1 MAALPDGL
9 GSSEVTERRQRG
21 DVNRIERR
29 TSRSLADIV
38 RANVF
43 TRFNAL
49 LGSLC
54 AAVLIAGPW
63 QDALFGGV
71 LVANSL
77 IGIFQEWRAKRTL
90 DRLALLH
97 QPRTHVRRDG
107 RTIEIDVADIV
118 KDDLI
123 GIGRGAQIVVDGVVA
138 ASAGLQVDES
148 LLTGESE
155 PQDKACGAR
164 LLSGS
169 FVVAGQGWYR
179 ATAVGQQAWAHRL
192 AAQAR
197 RFAPARSELAAG
209 INRILR
215 YAGWAIAPLSVL
227 LVATQLLRQ
236 MPFAQ
241 AVLFSAGG
249 VVGMVP
255 EGLVLLTSVALAV
268 GTMRLARRGTLMQAL
283 PAIETLARVD
293 VVCIDKTGTLTQG
306 EPVLEQ
312 VEMLAGD
319 GAAHDALAALVLGE
333 PAPNATLRAI
343 ASRYAVS
350 PGWQANRT
358 VPFSSARKWAGAS
371 FGERGTWVLGAP
383 DVMLAGAAMADDVR
397 AAVSRHAHDGR
408 RVLLLA
414 RSDLPLA
421 DDGLPR
427 PLTPVALVLLAERIR
442 DDAPG
447 TVAWFAAEGVSLK
460 VISGDHPDTAAEVAR
475 RVGIASAW
483 TGVDA
488 RALSDDGALLG
499 ELMERESVFGR
510 VSPRQ
515 KAAMVA
521 ALRARGHV
529 VAMVGDGVNDLL
541 ALKEADIGIAM
552 GGGSSAAAAVAQAVL
567 TDNRFASLP
576 AIVNEGRR
584 VIGNIERVANLF
596 VTKTVYAMLLAFA
609 VGIAD
614 LAFPFLP
621 RHLTLVGSLTIGIPA
636 FFLSLEP
643 SAERAKS
650 GFVERVLHF
659 TVPSGVLAAIATF
672 AAYAITLSYLHGT
685 LDQARTAA
693 TVTLCA
699 IALWILAQLARP
711 FNASRLGIVAGMAA
725 AFTAIV
731 VVGRLRTFFAIEVLP
746 VRIWLGATSIS
757 MLACSGM
764 HALTIRSRA
773 GEAPSTDGDAAAT
786 KPVLHALLS
795 LWRAHI
801 VFVTA
806 TLMLI
811 VGSVWLFL
819 GVLEDVISRDPL
831 LQADLIVWRVLQDI
845 RPSWLDSMMTGL
857 SELGDAAVVV
867 PVVLVVLSWL
877 IWHRLWRAAL
887 YWLAAVGGAEVIV
900 KLFKLLLHRARPNP
914 FAAGI
919 ESFSFPSSHATLALV
934 AYGFLAFLL
943 SAGAGQRHRT
953 RVAIL
958 VATTIAVTL
967 IATSR
972 LYLGVHWVSDV
983 VAGASLGLAWV
994 AGLAI
999 AYSLRENPSIGSRK
1013 LTGIVVITMLA
1024 AAALHIVRHHDADVA
1039 LYAPTRH
1046 IERMTAAQW
1055 RSHGWR
1061 ALPVGRV
1068 AVVGRIDEPF
1078 TIQWAGAATAIG
1090 RALQAAGWRT
1100 APGGPAW
1107 APWTGRRAVV
1117 LKFHD
1122 GAPPAM
1128 TFVQGDAASPDMQ
1141 AVLRLWR
1148 GDHVIERPSGSS
1160 ADRDV
1165 PVWVGTVTRERASA
1179 AGSWTFSAPSVD
1191 EDFTSPARA
1200 FAQQFPGARSVTRDD
1215 AASARFRRWDRRVWL
1230 IESGEIHEAACMGS
1244 CEAVYLRCSRRS
1256 GRDQQ
1261 RACRK
1266 RPALCRARSEKL
1278 SVRRLRQRARA
1289 VHESPA
1295 ALQRMLNGAR
1305 TQGLAEVDAR
1315 GEDSSRLVSLPSIV
1329 TGVGRCRSARL
1340 MAARVAAAAMGAA
1353 ASSGER

>member
-1 MAALPDGL
+1 MDELQPTAALPDGL
-9 GSSEVTERRQRG
+9 GSSDVAARRQRG
-21 DVNRIERR
+21 DVNRMMRR
-29 TSRSLADIV
+29 ASRSLADIV
-38 RANVF
+38 RTNVL

-54 AAVLIAGPW
+54 AVVLIAGPW

-77 IGIFQEWRAKRTL
+77 IGIVQEWRAKRAL
-90 DRLALLH
+90 DRLTLLH
-97 QPRTHVRRDG
+97 QPRARVRRDG

-123 GIGRGAQIVVDGVVA
+123 AIERGEQIVVDGVVA
-138 ASAGLQVDES
+138 ASSGLQVDES

-155 PQDKACGAR
+155 PQDKTCGAS
-164 LLSGS
+164 LLSAS
-169 FVVAGQGWYR
+169 FVVAGQGWYQ
-179 ATAVGQQAWAHRL
+179 ATAVGQEAWARRL

-197 RFAPARSELAAG
+197 RFKPVCSELAAG
-209 INRILR
+209 INRMLR
-215 YAGWAIAPLSVL
+215 YVGWTIAPLSVL

-241 AVLFSAGG
+241 AVLVSAGG

-268 GTMRLARRGTLMQAL
+268 GAMRLARRGTLMQEL

-312 VEMLAGD
+312 IEVLAGD
-319 GAAHDALAALVLGE
+319 SNAHHALAALVLGE

-343 ASRYAVS
+343 SSSCSVS
-350 PGWQANRT
+350 PGWQATHT

-371 FGERGTWVLGAP
+371 FGEHGTWVLGAP
-383 DVMLAGAAMADDVR
+383 DILLAGAAMADNLRDS
-397 AAVSRHAHDGR
+397 VSRHAREGR

-421 DDGLPR
+421 DDALPQA
-427 PLTPVALVLLAERIR
+427 LTPVALVLLAERIR

-447 TVAWFAAEGVSLK
+447 AVAWFVAQGVSLK
-460 VISGDHPDTAAEVAR
+460 VISGDRPDTAAEVAR
-475 RVGIASAW
+475 RVGITFAQ

-488 RALSDDGALLG
+488 RALPDSGDLLLG
-499 ELMERESVFGR
+499 EVMERESVFGR
-510 VSPRQ
+510 VSPQQ

-521 ALRARGHV
+521 ALRRRGHV

-552 GGGSSAAAAVAQAVL
+552 GGGSSAASAVAQAVL

-596 VTKTVYAMLLAFA
+596 VTKTVYVMLLAFA

-621 RHLTLVGSLTIGIPA
+621 RHLTLTGSLTIGIPA

-650 GFVERVLHF
+650 GFVERVLRF
-659 TVPSGVLAAIATF
+659 AVPAGVLAAIATF
-672 AAYAITLSYLHGT
+672 AAYVVALSYLHGT

-711 FNASRLGIVAGMAA
+711 LSASRLGIVVGMATAFA
-725 AFTAIV
+725 AVIV
-731 VVGRLRTFFAIEVLP
+731 VARLRIFFAIEALP
-746 VRIWLGATSIS
+746 VPIWLGVAGIAV
-757 MLACSGM
+757 LACSGM
-764 HALTIRSRA
+764 HALTTRST
-773 GEAPSTDGDAAAT
+773 GSEAPPPSSGKAAPA
-786 KPVLHALLS
+786 KPQWRALFS
-795 LWRAHI
+795 LWRQHLI
-801 VFVTA
+801 SVTA
-806 TLMLI
+806 TLVLL

-831 LQADLIVWRVLQDI
+831 LQADLIVWRILQDS
-845 RPSWLDSMMTGL
+845 RPAWPDSVMTGL

-867 PVVLVVLSWL
+867 PIVLVVLSWL

-900 KLFKLLLHRARPNP
+900 KLLKLLLHRARPNP

-919 ESFSFPSSHATLALV
+919 EGFSFPSSHATLAV
-934 AYGFLAFLL
+934 VTYGFLAFLL
-943 SAGAGQRHRT
+943 CEGQRHRT
-953 RVAIL
+953 RLAIS
-958 VATTIAVTL
+958 VTATIAVTL

-983 VAGASLGLAWV
+983 VAGLSLGLAWV
-994 AGLAI
+994 AVLVI
-999 AYSLRENPSIGSRK
+999 AYSLQKSGHIRSTK
-1013 LTGIVVITMLA
+1013 LTVIIVMTLLA
-1024 AAALHIVRHHDADVA
+1024 AATLHIVRHHDADLA
-1039 LYAPTRH
+1039 LYAQTRQP
-1046 IERMTAAQW
+1046 ERMTVAQW
-1055 RSHGWR
+1055 HAGGWR
-1061 ALPVGRV
+1061 SLHVGRV

-1078 TIQWAGAATAIG
+1078 TVQWAGSAAAIA
-1090 RALQAAGWRT
+1090 RALKSFGWQT
-1100 APGGPAW
+1100 ASNTPVW
-1107 APWTGRRAVV
+1107 LPWPVPHAVV

-1122 GAPPAM
+1122 GALPAM

-1141 AVLRLWR
+1141 SVLRLWPS
-1148 GDHVIERPSGSS
+1148 DAVIERPCGSPDERCN
-1160 ADRDV
+1160 A
-1165 PVWVGTVTRERASA
+1165 PVWVGTVTRERMSA
-1179 AGSWTFSAPSVD
+1179 ARAWTFSVPSVD
-1191 EDFTSPARA
+1191 EDFTSPASA
-1200 FAQQFPGARSVTRDD
+1200 FAQRFPGARSVTRDD
-1215 AASARFRRWDRRVWL
+1215 AVSVRFRHWDRRVWL
-1230 IESGEIHEAACMGS
+1230 VC
-1244 CEAVYLRCSRRS
+1244 
-1256 GRDQQ
+1256 
-1261 RACRK
+1261 
-1266 RPALCRARSEKL
+1266 
-1278 SVRRLRQRARA
+1278 
-1289 VHESPA
+1289 
-1295 ALQRMLNGAR
+1295 
-1305 TQGLAEVDAR
+1305 
-1315 GEDSSRLVSLPSIV
+1315 
-1329 TGVGRCRSARL
+1329 
-1340 MAARVAAAAMGAA
+1340 AAAPVGERGSRAA
-1353 ASSGER
+1353 ADPTLPLCE

>member
-1 MAALPDGL
+1 MATLPDGL
-9 GSSEVTERRQRG
+9 SASEVDERRQRG
-21 DVNRIERR
+21 DVNRIRRR
-29 TSRSLADIV
+29 TSRSFADIV

-54 AAVLIAGPW
+54 AVVLIAGPW
-63 QDALFGGV
+63 QDGLFGGV
-71 LVANSL
+71 LIANSL
-77 IGIFQEWRAKRTL
+77 IGIIQEWRAKRTL

-97 QPRTHVRRDG
+97 QPHARVRRDG
-107 RTIEIDVADIV
+107 HTIEIDVADIV

-123 GIGRGAQIVVDGVVA
+123 GIGRGEQIVVDGVVA
-138 ASAGLQVDES
+138 ASSGLQVDES

-155 PQDKACGAR
+155 PQDKACEAP

-197 RFAPARSELAAG
+197 RFEPARSELAAG

-215 YAGWAIAPLSVL
+215 YVGWAIAPLSVL

-236 MPFAQ
+236 MPLAQ

-268 GTMRLARRGTLMQAL
+268 GAMRLARRGTLMQEL

-306 EPVLEQ
+306 EPVLERIE
-312 VEMLAGD
+312 VLAGNKD
-319 GAAHDALAALVLGE
+319 AHDALAALVLGE

-343 ASRYAVS
+343 ASNCAAS
-350 PGWQANRT
+350 PGWQASRT

-371 FGERGTWVLGAP
+371 FGEHGTWVLGAP
-383 DVMLAGAAMADDVR
+383 DVMLAGAAMADSVHD
-397 AAVSRHAHDGR
+397 AVSRHAREGR

-421 DDGLPR
+421 DDTLPQA
-427 PLTPVALVLLAERIR
+427 LAPVALVLLAERIR

-447 TVAWFAAEGVSLK
+447 TVAWFGAQGVSLK

-475 RVGIASAW
+475 RVGITSAP

-488 RALSDDGALLG
+488 RVLPAGADLPG
-499 ELMERESVFGR
+499 EVIERESVFGR
-510 VSPRQ
+510 VSPQQ

-552 GGGSSAAAAVAQAVL
+552 GGGSSAAAAAAQAVL

-636 FFLSLEP
+636 FFLSLEA

-650 GFVERVLHF
+650 GFVERVLRF
-659 TVPSGVLAAIATF
+659 TVPAGVLAAIATF
-672 AAYAITLSYLHGT
+672 AAYAVSLSYLHGT
-685 LDQARTAA
+685 PGQARTAA

-699 IALWILAQLARP
+699 IALWILARLARP
-711 FNASRLGIVAGMAA
+711 LNASRLGIVAGMAA
-725 AFTAIV
+725 AFAVIV
-731 VVGRLRTFFAIEVLP
+731 IVARLRTFFAIEVLP
-746 VRIWLGATSIS
+746 VRIWLGAAGIAAI
-757 MLACSGM
+757 ACSGM
-764 HALTIRSRA
+764 HALTARSPVGEPPPA
-773 GEAPSTDGDAAAT
+773 GDTTPA
-786 KPVLHALLS
+786 KPPLHALLS
-795 LWRAHI
+795 LWRRH
-801 VFVTA
+801 VVSVTA
-806 TLMLI
+806 TLMLL
-811 VGSVWLFL
+811 VGSTWLFL

-831 LQADLIVWRVLQDI
+831 LQADLIVWRMLQDI
-845 RPSWLDSMMTGL
+845 RPSWSDSVMTGL

-867 PVVLVVLSWL
+867 PVVLVVLAWL
-877 IWHRLWRAAL
+877 IWHRLWRTAL

-900 KLFKLLLHRARPNP
+900 KLLKLLLHRARPNP

-919 ESFSFPSSHATLALV
+919 ESFSFPSSHATLAVV

-943 SAGAGQRHRT
+943 CEGQRHRA

-958 VATTIAVTL
+958 LTATIAVTL
-967 IATSR
+967 IAASR
-972 LYLGVHWVSDV
+972 LYLGVHWASDV
-983 VAGASLGLAWV
+983 VAGMSLGLAWV
-994 AGLAI
+994 AVLAI
-999 AYSLRENPSIGSRK
+999 AYSLQKNQPVGSRS
-1013 LTGIVVITMLA
+1013 LTGIVVITLLA
-1024 AAALHIVRHHDADVA
+1024 GATLHVVLQHDADMA

-1046 IERMTAAQW
+1046 IGRMTAAQW
-1055 RSHGWR
+1055 LSDGWR
-1061 ALPVGRV
+1061 TLPVGRV

-1078 TIQWAGAATAIG
+1078 AIQWAGSAAAIG
-1090 RALQAAGWRT
+1090 RALKATGWQT
-1100 APGGPAW
+1100 ASSGPAW
-1107 APWTGRRAVV
+1107 VPWTVPRAVA
-1117 LKFHD
+1117 LRFHD
-1122 GAPPAM
+1122 GALPAM
-1128 TFVQGDAASPDMQ
+1128 TFVQGDAASPDTLK
-1141 AVLRLWR
+1141 VLRVWPGDYVVEGPGGPKGDR
-1148 GDHVIERPSGSS
+1148 G
-1160 ADRDV
+1160 DV
-1165 PVWVGTVTRERASA
+1165 PVWVGTVTRERASRTR
-1179 AGSWTFSAPSVD
+1179 SWTFSVPSVD
-1191 EDFTSPARA
+1191 EDFTSPASA
-1200 FAQQFPGARSVTRDD
+1200 LAQRFPGARSVTRED
-1215 AASARFRRWDRRVWL
+1215 AASALFRQWDRRVWL
-1230 IESGEIHEAACMGS
+1230 VCA
-1244 CEAVYLRCSRRS
+1244 
-1256 GRDQQ
+1256 D
-1261 RACRK
+1261 
-1266 RPALCRARSEKL
+1266 
-1278 SVRRLRQRARA
+1278 ARA
-1289 VHESPA
+1289 
-1295 ALQRMLNGAR
+1295 
-1305 TQGLAEVDAR
+1305 
-1315 GEDSSRLVSLPSIV
+1315 
-1329 TGVGRCRSARL
+1329 
-1340 MAARVAAAAMGAA
+1340 
-1353 ASSGER
+1353 GERGPRAGANPASGLCE

>member
-1 MAALPDGL
+1 MDELQPMAALPDGL
-9 GSSEVTERRQRG
+9 SASDVAGRVQHG
-21 DVNRIERR
+21 DVNRIRR
-29 TSRSLADIV
+29 RASRSFADIV

-54 AAVLIAGPW
+54 AVMLVAGPW

-77 IGIFQEWRAKRTL
+77 IGIVQEWRAKRAL

-97 QPRTHVRRDG
+97 QPRARVRRDG
-107 RTIEIDVADIV
+107 QTIEIDVADIV

-123 GIGRGAQIVVDGVVA
+123 GIGRGEQIVVDGVVV
-138 ASAGLQVDES
+138 ASSGLQVDES

-155 PQDKACGAR
+155 PQDKACGAP

-169 FVVAGQGWYR
+169 FAVAGQGWYQ
-179 ATAVGQQAWAHRL
+179 ATAVGQEAWARRL
-192 AAQAR
+192 AAQAQ
-197 RFAPARSELAAG
+197 RFAPMRSELAAG

-215 YAGWAIAPLSVL
+215 YVGWTIAPLSVL

-268 GTMRLARRGTLMQAL
+268 GAMRLARRGTLMQDL

-306 EPVLEQ
+306 EPVLERFE
-312 VEMLAGD
+312 VLAGD
-319 GAAHDALAALVLGE
+319 SNAHDALAALVLGE
-333 PAPNATLRAI
+333 PALNATLCAI
-343 ASRYAVS
+343 ASHFAVS
-350 PGWQANRT
+350 PGWQATHT

-371 FGERGTWVLGAP
+371 FGEHGTWVLGAP
-383 DVMLAGAAMADDVR
+383 DVMLAGAAMADGVSD
-397 AAVSRHAHDGR
+397 AVSRHAREGR

-421 DDGLPR
+421 DEALPL
-427 PLTPVALVLLAERIR
+427 PLTSVALVLLAERIR

-447 TVAWFAAEGVSLK
+447 AVAWFAAQGVSLK

-475 RVGIASAW
+475 RVGITSAQ
-483 TGVDA
+483 TSVDA
-488 RALSDDGALLG
+488 RALPDSGDLLG
-499 ELMERESVFGR
+499 EVMECESVFGR
-510 VSPRQ
+510 VSPQQ

-521 ALRARGHV
+521 ALRRRGHV

-541 ALKEADIGIAM
+541 ALKEADIGVAM
-552 GGGSSAAAAVAQAVL
+552 GGGSSAASAVAQAVL

-596 VTKTVYAMLLAFA
+596 VTKTVYVMLLAFA

-621 RHLTLVGSLTIGIPA
+621 RHLTLTGSLTIGIPA

-650 GFVERVLHF
+650 GFVERVLRF
-659 TVPSGVLAAIATF
+659 TVPAGVLAAIATF
-672 AAYAITLSYLHGT
+672 AAYTVALSYLHGT

-699 IALWILAQLARP
+699 IALWILVQLARP
-711 FNASRLGIVAGMAA
+711 LNAARLGIVVGMATAFA
-725 AFTAIV
+725 AVIV
-731 VVGRLRTFFAIEVLP
+731 VARLRTFFAIEVLP
-746 VRIWLGATSIS
+746 VRIWLGVGGIAV
-757 MLACSGM
+757 LACSGM
-764 HALTIRSRA
+764 HALTTRSTGSEA
-773 GEAPSTDGDAAAT
+773 PPPSSGEAAPA
-786 KPVLHALLS
+786 KPLWRALFS
-795 LWRAHI
+795 LWRQHVI
-801 VFVTA
+801 SVTA
-806 TLMLI
+806 TLMLL
-811 VGSVWLFL
+811 VGSIWMFL

-831 LQADLIVWRVLQDI
+831 LQADLIVWRILQDI
-845 RPSWLDSMMTGL
+845 RPSWPDSAMTGL

-867 PVVLVVLSWL
+867 PIVLVVLSWL
-877 IWHRLWRAAL
+877 IWHRLWRTAL

-900 KLFKLLLHRARPNP
+900 KLLKLLLHRARPNP

-919 ESFSFPSSHATLALV
+919 ESFSFPSSHATFAVV

-943 SAGAGQRHRT
+943 CEGQRHRT
-953 RVAIL
+953 RVATL
-958 VATTIAVTL
+958 LTATIAVTL

-983 VAGASLGLAWV
+983 VAGLSLGLAWV
-994 AGLAI
+994 AVLAI
-999 AYSLRENPSIGSRK
+999 AYSLQKNQPIGSTA
-1013 LTGIVVITMLA
+1013 LTAIVLMTLLA
-1024 AAALHIVRHHDADVA
+1024 AAALHIVRHQDADVA

-1046 IERMTAAQW
+1046 VERMRTAQW
-1055 RSHGWR
+1055 LSDGWR

-1078 TIQWAGAATAIG
+1078 TIQWAGSATGIG
-1090 RALQAAGWRT
+1090 RALKAAGWQT
-1100 APGGPAW
+1100 APSGSVW
-1107 APWTGRRAVV
+1107 VPWTMARAVV

-1122 GAPPAM
+1122 GARPAM
-1128 TFVQGDAASPDMQ
+1128 TFVHGDTASPDMQ
-1141 AVLRLWR
+1141 TVLRLWPS
-1148 GDHVIERPSGSS
+1148 DDVIERPCDSP
-1160 ADRDV
+1160 AERCNV
-1165 PVWVGTVTRERASA
+1165 PLWVGIATRERASA
-1179 AGSWTFSAPSVD
+1179 AWPWTFSVPSIDV
-1191 EDFTSPARA
+1191 DFTSPASA
-1200 FAQQFPGARSVTRDD
+1200 FAQRFPGARSVTRND
-1215 AASARFRRWDRRVWL
+1215 AASARFLHWDRRVWL
-1230 IESGEIHEAACMGS
+1230 VCADALAGERGS
-1244 CEAVYLRCSRRS
+1244 R
-1256 GRDQQ
+1256 
-1261 RACRK
+1261 
-1266 RPALCRARSEKL
+1266 
-1278 SVRRLRQRARA
+1278 
-1289 VHESPA
+1289 
-1295 ALQRMLNGAR
+1295 
-1305 TQGLAEVDAR
+1305 
-1315 GEDSSRLVSLPSIV
+1315 
-1329 TGVGRCRSARL
+1329 
-1340 MAARVAAAAMGAA
+1340 AAANPTLNLC
-1353 ASSGER
+1353 E

>member
-1 MAALPDGL
+1 MDELQSMAARLAGL
-9 GSSEVTERRQRG
+9 SSSEVAERVQIG
-21 DVNRIERR
+21 EVNRVRRR

-49 LGSLC
+49 LGTLC
-54 AAVLIAGPW
+54 VVVLIAGPW
-63 QDALFGGV
+63 QDGLFGGV

-77 IGIFQEWRAKRTL
+77 IGIVQEWRAKRIL
-90 DRLALLH
+90 DRLKLLL
-97 QPRTHVRRDG
+97 QPRIRARRDG
-107 RTIEIDVADIV
+107 QPIEIDVANIV

-123 GIGRGAQIVVDGVVA
+123 AIERGEQIVVDGVVV
-138 ASAGLQVDES
+138 ASSGLQVDES

-155 PQDKACGAR
+155 PRDKASGAT

-169 FVVAGQGWYR
+169 FVVAGRGWYQ
-179 ATAVGQQAWAHRL
+179 ATAVGQRAWANQL

-197 RFAPARSELAAG
+197 RFTPVRSELTAG

-215 YAGWAIAPLSVL
+215 YVGWTIAPLSVL

-268 GTMRLARRGTLMQAL
+268 GAMRLARRGTLMQAL

-312 VEMLAGD
+312 IEVLAGD
-319 GAAHDALAALVLGE
+319 SNAHHALAALVLGE

-343 ASRYAVS
+343 ASSCSAS
-350 PGWQANRT
+350 PGWQATHT

-371 FGERGTWVLGAP
+371 FGEHGTWVLGAP
-383 DVMLAGAAMADDVR
+383 DILLAGAAMADNLRD
-397 AAVSRHAHDGR
+397 AVSRHAREGR

-414 RSDLPLA
+414 RSDLPLV
-421 DDGLPR
+421 DDALPQR
-427 PLTPVALVLLAERIR
+427 LTPVALVLLAERIR

-447 TVAWFAAEGVSLK
+447 AVAWFVAQGVSLK

-475 RVGIASAW
+475 RVGITFAQ

-488 RALSDDGALLG
+488 RALPDSGDLLG
-499 ELMERESVFGR
+499 EVMERESVFGR
-510 VSPRQ
+510 VSPQQ

-521 ALRARGHV
+521 ALRRRGHV

-541 ALKEADIGIAM
+541 ALKEANIGIAM
-552 GGGSSAAAAVAQAVL
+552 GGGSSAASAVAQAVL

-596 VTKTVYAMLLAFA
+596 VTKTVYVMLLAFA

-621 RHLTLVGSLTIGIPA
+621 RHLTLTGSLTIGIPA

-659 TVPSGVLAAIATF
+659 TVPAGVLAAIATF
-672 AAYAITLSYLHGT
+672 AAFAVALSYLHGT

-699 IALWILAQLARP
+699 VALWILAQLARP
-711 FNASRLGIVAGMAA
+711 LSASRLGIVVGMATAFA
-725 AFTAIV
+725 AVIV
-731 VVGRLRTFFAIEVLP
+731 VARLRTFFAIEVLP
-746 VRIWLGATSIS
+746 VRIWLGVAGIAV
-757 MLACSGM
+757 LACSGM
-764 HALTIRSRA
+764 HALATRSTGSEA
-773 GEAPSTDGDAAAT
+773 PPPSSGEAAPG
-786 KPVLHALLS
+786 KPLLRALFS
-795 LWRAHI
+795 LWRQHLI
-801 VFVTA
+801 SVTA
-806 TLMLI
+806 TLMLL

-831 LQADLIVWRVLQDI
+831 LQADLIVWRVLQDS
-845 RPSWLDSMMTGL
+845 RPAWPDSVMTGL

-877 IWHRLWRAAL
+877 IWHRLWRTSL

-900 KLFKLLLHRARPNP
+900 KLLKLLLHRARPNP

-919 ESFSFPSSHATLALV
+919 ESFSFPSSHATLAVV

-943 SAGAGQRHRT
+943 CEGHRHRT
-953 RVAIL
+953 RVVIL
-958 VATTIAVTL
+958 VTATIAVTL

-972 LYLGVHWVSDV
+972 LYLGVHWASDV
-983 VAGASLGLAWV
+983 VAGLSLGLAWV
-994 AGLAI
+994 AVLAV
-999 AYSLRENPSIGSRK
+999 AYSLQKNQPIGSTA
-1013 LTGIVVITMLA
+1013 LTGIVVMTLLA

-1039 LYAPTRH
+1039 LYAPVRH
-1046 IERMTAAQW
+1046 VERMRAAQW
-1055 RSHGWR
+1055 LSDGWR

-1078 TIQWAGAATAIG
+1078 TLQWAGSAAAIG
-1090 RALQAAGWRT
+1090 RALKAAGWQT
-1100 APGGPAW
+1100 APGGSVW
-1107 APWTGRRAVV
+1107 VPWTVPRAAV

-1128 TFVQGDAASPDMQ
+1128 TFVQGDAATPDMQ
-1141 AVLRLWR
+1141 TVLRLWPTDR
-1148 GDHVIERPSGSS
+1148 IIEQLDGPLGDHGT
-1160 ADRDV
+1160 V
-1165 PVWVGTVTRERASA
+1165 PVWVGTVTREGTSVARAWA
-1179 AGSWTFSAPSVD
+1179 FSVPTVD
-1191 EDFTSPARA
+1191 ANFTSPASA
-1200 FAQQFPGARSVTRDD
+1200 FAQQFPGVRNVTRVD
-1215 AASARFRRWDRRVWL
+1215 AVSAHFRHWDRRVWL
-1230 IESGEIHEAACMGS
+1230 VCADAPAGERGSQAAGN
-1244 CEAVYLRCSRRS
+1244 
-1256 GRDQQ
+1256 
-1261 RACRK
+1261 
-1266 RPALCRARSEKL
+1266 PALNLCE
-1278 SVRRLRQRARA
+1278 
-1289 VHESPA
+1289 
-1295 ALQRMLNGAR
+1295 
-1305 TQGLAEVDAR
+1305 
-1315 GEDSSRLVSLPSIV
+1315 
-1329 TGVGRCRSARL
+1329 
-1340 MAARVAAAAMGAA
+1340 
-1353 ASSGER
+1353 